1 MIFNFFTPKKSMLN
15 FILSQTRL
23 SSPHPLRIALLVA
36 PLVAFALLFT
46 GCVAAPMTVSEVF
59 PAMTGFT
66 QTPPTGIQMLENS
79 TALTTTVAAGAVGD
93 TSETNVDAPGV
104 TAVAPAESGTVIDAE
119 TTSATVTVKNRS
131 VNVRSGPGLDFSV
144 VNGAAQGDTFTALGL
159 SDDEAWWQIC
169 CIPGPND
176 ERDNPT
182 QKAWISNRV
191 VDVSE
196 AAAEL
201 GVLRPL
207 FPDDLTAAWDVS
219 YQCGSERCPVAEC
232 AAQVTAS
239 VRNDADARWLEI
251 DRNVTWDEG
260 CGEDSTWLHQVDRSD
275 GLERYPDSTG
285 LFFFNYWVGA
295 KPGPANSR
303 YTLGDAEIASW
314 CGDPQTAEVEEE
326 GGWTSA
332 YDGVTCYDQR
342 TGMLVAMKYTKRWL
356 FTGEF
361 EGEKYEK
368 AYFGDFE
375 VYEVALQE
383 TNVELD
389 IASAD

>member
-1 MIFNFFTPKKSMLN
+1 MPNS
-15 FILSQTRL
+15 ILSQTRL
-23 SSPHPLRIALLVA
+23 SLTRPLGVVILAGL
-36 PLVAFALLFT
+36 ALLFT
-46 GCVAAPMTVSEVF
+46 GCVADPMTVNEVF
-59 PAMTGFT
+59 QAMPGLT
-66 QTPPTGIQMLENS
+66 QSPPTGIQMVESS
-79 TALTTTVAAGAVGD
+79 TALTTTVAAEAAPGTND
-93 TSETNVDAPGV
+93 TSVDAPGV
-104 TAVAPAESGTVIDAE
+104 TAVTPAESANITDTATI
-119 TTSATVTVKNRS
+119 SATVTVKNRS

-169 CIPGPND
+169 CVAGPND
-176 ERDNPT
+176 EKDNPT

-191 VDVSE
+191 VTVSE
-196 AAAEL
+196 AAGEL

-207 FPDDLTAAWDVS
+207 FPDNLTAAWDVS
-219 YQCGSERCPVAEC
+219 YQCGSERCPVTEC

-239 VRNDADARWLEI
+239 VRNAADPRWLEI

-260 CGEDSTWLHQVDRSD
+260 CGEDSTWLHQVDRAD
-275 GLERYPDSTG
+275 GLERYPNSTG
-285 LFFFNYWVGA
+285 LFFFNYWIGA
-295 KPGPANSR
+295 KPGPANSL
-303 YTLGDAEIASW
+303 YTLGDAEVTSW

-332 YDGVTCYDQR
+332 YDGVTCYDER

-375 VYEVALQE
+375 VYEVALKE

-389 IASAD
+389 IAGGE

>member
-1 MIFNFFTPKKSMLN
+1 MSTFRSSLN
-15 FILSQTRL
+15 RFPTARRVLVL
-23 SSPHPLRIALLVA
+23 PLLAAVFVLA
-36 PLVAFALLFT
+36 
-46 GCVAAPMTVSEVF
+46 GCATDPMTVNEILQ
-59 PAMTGFT
+59 AMPGLT
-66 QTPPTGIQMLENS
+66 QGPPSGIQMLDNS
-79 TALTTTVAAGAVGD
+79 AEAAAGEAAAAEA
-93 TSETNVDAPGV
+93 SQENASVDAPGV
-104 TAVAPAESGTVIDAE
+104 TAVEIANSAPITDSGTL
-119 TTSATVTVKNRS
+119 SATVTVKNRS
-131 VNVRSGPGLDFSV
+131 VNIRSGPGLDFSV
-144 VNGAAQGDTFTALGL
+144 LNGAAQGDTFTALGM

-176 ERDNPT
+176 EKDNPT

-196 AAAEL
+196 AAAAL

-207 FPDDLTAAWDVS
+207 FPDDLTATWDVS

-232 AAQVTAS
+232 AAQVSAS
-239 VRNDADARWLEI
+239 VRNDADPRWLEI
-251 DRNVTWDEG
+251 DRVVTWDEG
-260 CGEDSTWLHQVDRSD
+260 CGEDSTWLHQIDRAD
-275 GLERYPDSTG
+275 GLERYPNSTG

-295 KPGPANSR
+295 KPGPANSL
-303 YTLGDAEIASW
+303 YTLGNAEIASW

-332 YDGVTCYDQR
+332 YDGVTCYDER

-361 EGEKYEK
+361 EGEEYEK

-375 VYEVALQE
+375 VYEVALKE

-389 IASAD
+389 IENGD

>member
-1 MIFNFFTPKKSMLN
+1 MLN

>member
-1 MIFNFFTPKKSMLN
+1 MPTSSLFP
-15 FILSQTRL
+15 TRL
-23 SSPHPLRIALLVA
+23 FTSRSAIVSLLAGLALLV
-36 PLVAFALLFT
+36 T
-46 GCVAAPMTVSEVF
+46 GCVADPMTVNEVF
-59 PAMTGFT
+59 QAMPGLN
-66 QTPPTGIQMLENS
+66 QSPPTGIQMVESS
-79 TALTTTVAAGAVGD
+79 TALTTTVAAEAANG
-93 TSETNVDAPGV
+93 TSEADVDAPGV
-104 TAVAPAESGTVIDAE
+104 TAVTIAGSATLTD
-119 TTSATVTVKNRS
+119 TTDSSPTVTVKNPS

-144 VNGAAQGDTFTALGL
+144 VNGAAQGDTFTALGM

-191 VDVSE
+191 VDVSA

-239 VRNDADARWLEI
+239 VRNAADPRWLEI
-251 DRNVTWDEG
+251 DRNVVWDEG
-260 CGEDSTWLHQVDRSD
+260 CGEDSTWLHQVDRAD
-275 GLERYPDSTG
+275 GLERYPNSTG
-285 LFFFNYWVGA
+285 LFFFNYWIGA
-295 KPGPANSR
+295 KPGPANSF

-332 YDGVTCYDQR
+332 YDGVTCYDER

-361 EGEKYEK
+361 EGEEYEK

-375 VYEVALQE
+375 VYEVALKE

-389 IASAD
+389 ISAGE

>member
-1 MIFNFFTPKKSMLN
+1 MPIFSLPPS
-15 FILSQTRL
+15 RL
-23 SSPHPLRIALLVA
+23 ATTTGLRLALLTI
-36 PLVAFALLFT
+36 LLLLFSA
-46 GCVAAPMTVSEVF
+46 CVADPMTVNEVLQAV
-59 PAMTGFT
+59 PSLN
-66 QTPPTGIQMLENS
+66 QSPPSGIQMLES
-79 TALTTTVAAGAVGD
+79 PAPAEPAPAAAA
-93 TSETNVDAPGV
+93 ETEKSVDAPGV
-104 TAVAPAESGTVIDAE
+104 TAVEAAPAVEIAAS
-119 TTSATVTVKNRS
+119 SQPTVTVKNRS

-144 VNGAAQGDTFTALGL
+144 VFGARQGDSFAALGM

-176 ERDNPT
+176 EKDNPT

-196 AAAEL
+196 EAEAL

-219 YQCGSERCPVAEC
+219 YQCGSERCVVTEC
-232 AAQVTAS
+232 TGQVNAT
-239 VRNDADARWLEI
+239 VRNAADPRWLEI
-251 DRNVTWDEG
+251 DRTVAWQDG
-260 CGEDSTWLHQVDRSD
+260 CGEDSTWLHQIDRTD
-275 GLERYPDSTG
+275 GLERYPNSTG
-285 LFFFNYWVGA
+285 LFHFNYWVGA
-295 KPGPANSR
+295 RPGPVNSR
-303 YTLGDAEIASW
+303 YAWGEQQVVSW
-314 CGDPQTAEVEEE
+314 CSEPQSAEVAEE

-332 YDGVTCYDQR
+332 YDGITCYDER

-383 TNVELD
+383 TNVELS
-389 IASAD
+389 IAEE

>member
-1 MIFNFFTPKKSMLN
+1 MPTFPQFP
-15 FILSQTRL
+15 TRL
-23 SSPHPLRIALLVA
+23 FASRSAIVSLLA
-36 PLVAFALLFT
+36 GLALLFT
-46 GCVAAPMTVSEVF
+46 GCVADPMTVNEVF
-59 PAMTGFT
+59 QAMPGLNQSPPA
-66 QTPPTGIQMLENS
+66 GIQMVESS
-79 TALTTTVAAGAVGD
+79 TALTTTVAVEALAD
-93 TSETNVDAPGV
+93 TSDVKVDAPGV
-104 TAVAPAESGTVIDAE
+104 TAVTPAESANVSDTSTI
-119 TTSATVTVKNRS
+119 SATVTVKNRS

-169 CIPGPND
+169 CIAGPND

-239 VRNDADARWLEI
+239 VRNDADPRWLEI
-251 DRNVTWDEG
+251 DRVVTWDEG
-260 CGEDSTWLHQVDRSD
+260 CGEDSTWLHQVDRAD
-275 GLERYPDSTG
+275 GLERYPNSTG
-285 LFFFNYWVGA
+285 LFFFNYWIGA

-303 YTLGDAEIASW
+303 YTLGDAEVTSW
-314 CGDPQTAEVEEE
+314 CGDPQSAEVEEE

-332 YDGVTCYDQR
+332 YDGVTCYDVR
-342 TGMLVAMKYTKRWL
+342 SGMLVAMKYTKRWL

>member
-1 MIFNFFTPKKSMLN
+1 MPN
-15 FILSQTRL
+15 FILLQQILPSLPRAV
-23 SSPHPLRIALLVA
+23 SIALLAV
-36 PLVAFALLFT
+36 LALLFT
-46 GCVAAPMTVSEVF
+46 GCVADPMTVNEVF
-59 PAMTGFT
+59 QAMPGLNPN
-66 QTPPTGIQMLENS
+66 PPTGIQMLESS
-79 TALTTTVAAGAVGD
+79 TALTTTVAAEAANG
-93 TSETNVDAPGV
+93 TSDAQVDAPGV
-104 TAVAPAESGTVIDAE
+104 IAVTPAESAAISDTATI
-119 TTSATVTVKNRS
+119 SATVTVKNRS
-131 VNVRSGPGLDFSV
+131 VNVRSGPGLGFSV

-159 SDDEAWWQIC
+159 SDDAAWWQIC

-176 ERDNPT
+176 EKDSPT

-196 AAAEL
+196 AAAQL

-219 YQCGSERCPVAEC
+219 YQCGSERCPVAAC
-232 AAQVTAS
+232 AAQVTAA
-239 VRNDADARWLEI
+239 VRSDKDPRWLEI
-251 DRNVTWDEG
+251 DRIVTWDEG

-275 GLERYPDSTG
+275 GLERYPNSTG

-295 KPGPANSR
+295 RPGPANSR
-303 YTLGDAEIASW
+303 YTLGDAEVASW

-361 EGEKYEK
+361 EGEKYDK

-375 VYEVALQE
+375 IYEVALKE
-383 TNVELD
+383 TNVELE
-389 IASAD
+389 IAE

>member
-1 MIFNFFTPKKSMLN
+1 MPTFS
-15 FILSQTRL
+15 
-23 SSPHPLRIALLVA
+23 LLPTHFSASRWAIVS
-36 PLVAFALLFT
+36 LFVGLALLFT
-46 GCVAAPMTVSEVF
+46 GCVADPMTVNEVF
-59 PAMTGFT
+59 QAMPALN
-66 QTPPTGIQMLENS
+66 QSPPTGIQMVESS
-79 TALTTTVAAGAVGD
+79 TALTTTVAAEATNGTGEA
-93 TSETNVDAPGV
+93 NVDAPGV
-104 TAVAPAESGTVIDAE
+104 TAVAITGSATLTD
-119 TTSATVTVKNRS
+119 TTDSSPTVTVKNRS

-144 VNGAAQGDTFTALGL
+144 VNGAAQGDTFTALGM

-169 CIPGPND
+169 CIVGPND

-191 VDVSE
+191 VDVNE
-196 AAAEL
+196 AAVAL

-207 FPDDLTAAWDVS
+207 FPGDLTAAWDVS

-239 VRNDADARWLEI
+239 VRNAADPRWLEI
-251 DRNVTWDEG
+251 DRNVVWDEG

-275 GLERYPDSTG
+275 GLERYPNSTG

-295 KPGPANSR
+295 KPGPANSF

-332 YDGVTCYDQR
+332 YDGVTCYDER

-361 EGEKYEK
+361 EGEEYEK

-375 VYEVALQE
+375 VYEVALRE
-383 TNVELD
+383 TNVELN
-389 IASAD
+389 IANDR

>member
-1 MIFNFFTPKKSMLN
+1 MSTFRSSLN
-15 FILSQTRL
+15 RFPTARRVLVL
-23 SSPHPLRIALLVA
+23 PLLAAVFVLA
-36 PLVAFALLFT
+36 
-46 GCVAAPMTVSEVF
+46 GCATDPMTVNEILQ
-59 PAMTGFT
+59 AMPGLT
-66 QTPPTGIQMLENS
+66 QGPPSGIQMLDNS
-79 TALTTTVAAGAVGD
+79 AEPAAGEAAAAEA
-93 TSETNVDAPGV
+93 SQENASVDAPGV
-104 TAVAPAESGTVIDAE
+104 TAVEIANSAPITDSGTL
-119 TTSATVTVKNRS
+119 SATVTVKNRS
-131 VNVRSGPGLDFSV
+131 VNIRSGPGLDFSV
-144 VNGAAQGDTFTALGL
+144 LNGAAQGDTFTALGM

-176 ERDNPT
+176 EKDNPT

-196 AAAEL
+196 AAAAL

-207 FPDDLTAAWDVS
+207 FPDDLTATWDVS

-232 AAQVTAS
+232 AAQVSAS
-239 VRNDADARWLEI
+239 VRNDADPRWLEI
-251 DRNVTWDEG
+251 DRVVTWDEG
-260 CGEDSTWLHQVDRSD
+260 CGEDSTWLHQIDRAD
-275 GLERYPDSTG
+275 GLERYPNSTG

-295 KPGPANSR
+295 KPGPANSL
-303 YTLGDAEIASW
+303 YTLGNAEIASW

-332 YDGVTCYDQR
+332 YDGVTCYDER

-361 EGEKYEK
+361 EGEEYEK

-375 VYEVALQE
+375 VYEVALKE

-389 IASAD
+389 ITNGD